1 MTPHVDEPVND
12 VANVEGGEAGEEG
25 IVAVAVALH
34 LLEALQQPMSAE
46 EVVQVSK
53 EKQRTVAQVVA

>member
-53 EKQRTVAQVVA
+53 EKQRTMAQVVA